1 MQYLGFCCGFH
12 WYIYYLYSTQA
23 TEQGVELWHQPYHLV
38 RGFILWLFH
47 YSSSLL
53 VSSPQVLLCPI
64 WPRSVAVPLWLFPF
78 CLHSSIS
85 KFYVIGG
92 YFVELLESCRL
103 INHFT
108 LVLSLALGSI
118 LRSMATLFTVSVSCS
133 LGDSE
138 MGGCWCSWLHVCHI
152 CCS

>member
-1 MQYLGFCCGFH
+1 MARSGYAVPWFRTLDANFANIVFLPTLH
-12 WYIYYLYSTQA
+12 PLAKLS
-23 TEQGVELWHQPYHLV
+23 H
-38 RGFILWLFH
+38 R
-47 YSSSLL
+47 
-53 VSSPQVLLCPI
+53 QVLNKLLLTH
-64 WPRSVAVPLWLFPF
+64 RTG
-78 CLHSSIS
+78 SSIG